1 MQDQPVQLTIILDSS
16 DAPQK
21 TPVVCIH
28 QPTSWRFWCVARST
42 RISLDMGL
50 RSRLVGG
57 GFKKLSEGGRSPAD
71 DLQALLCHSD

>member
-1 MQDQPVQLTIILDSS
+1 MRPRKRPLCASTNQLVHQAVQP
-16 DAPQK
+16 
-21 TPVVCIH
+21 
-28 QPTSWRFWCVARST
+28 WRFWCVARST